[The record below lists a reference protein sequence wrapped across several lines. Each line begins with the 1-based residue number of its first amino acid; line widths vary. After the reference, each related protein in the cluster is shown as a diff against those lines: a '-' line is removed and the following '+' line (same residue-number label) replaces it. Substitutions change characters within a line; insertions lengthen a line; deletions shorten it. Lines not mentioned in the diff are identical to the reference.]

1 MKRPDAHLVRIGVCI
16 VLFFATLVLSFF
28 YVNRIQ
34 SLHTDPDTT
43 HVYRYHISMIPS
55 GFNST
60 FWERV
65 LDGARAEA
73 EKQDA
78 YVELAGQGFS
88 DDMTE
93 TELLDM
99 AYYSYTDGII
109 LYPEDSPDV
118 ETEINKIVESGIPV
132 ITVGKDSQGSHR
144 NGFVGVNDYFLGQ
157 TYGRELEKRFSG
169 RGNQLVAV
177 LYPGKNF
184 NAESR
189 SWFMQGLVHTVE
201 RDKFSFGN
209 YIVHEEDG
217 LSDAEDLITELLTG
231 DGDARMPDIIL
242 CLNST
247 ISDNACS
254 IIADRGLSGTISV
267 IGFNTSEQILQ
278 AIRSGDLLFTVVTN
292 PETLGKQA
300 VGEVLRYLQYHVVNF
315 SINVSQEVLD
325 QDNIGQLEDVY
336 KSEEADD
343 EKTAL
348 P

>member
-1 MKRPDAHLVRIGVCI
+1 
-16 VLFFATLVLSFF
+16 
-28 YVNRIQ
+28 
-34 SLHTDPDTT
+34 
-43 HVYRYHISMIPS
+43 MIPS

-157 TYGRELEKRFSG
+157 TYGRELEKTL
-169 RGNQLVAV
+169 QWQ
-177 LYPGKNF
+177 GK
-184 NAESR
+184 S
-189 SWFMQGLVHTVE
+189 
-201 RDKFSFGN
+201 
-209 YIVHEEDG
+209 
-217 LSDAEDLITELLTG
+217 
-231 DGDARMPDIIL
+231 ARR
-242 CLNST
+242 
-247 ISDNACS
+247 CS
-254 IIADRGLSGTISV
+254 LSGEK
-267 IGFNTSEQILQ
+267 FQRRKPFL
-278 AIRSGDLLFTVVTN
+278 
-292 PETLGKQA
+292 
-300 VGEVLRYLQYHVVNF
+300 
-315 SINVSQEVLD
+315 
-325 QDNIGQLEDVY
+325 VY
-336 KSEEADD
+336 AG
-343 EKTAL
+343 TGAYG
-348 P
+348 